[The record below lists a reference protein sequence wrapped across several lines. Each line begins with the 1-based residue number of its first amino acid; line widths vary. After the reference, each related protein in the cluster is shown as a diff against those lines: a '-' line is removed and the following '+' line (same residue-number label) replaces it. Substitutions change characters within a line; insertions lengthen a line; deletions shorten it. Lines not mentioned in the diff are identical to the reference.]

1 MRGLIPWMW
10 DAVKTALKEVFKPIT
25 GIRKREARPGPVRYY
40 NRREVVLPSG
50 RFAAMSEVR
59 WADVIVAQDD
69 NGLVMLTKL
78 AAQCVAIDGEPLTLE
93 EALHIDARE
102 MYPIVAMLGQEASE
116 LLKHAKG
123 IA

>member
-1 MRGLIPWMW
+1 MRAILREFAGAVRRAVAWMIGGRG
-10 DAVKTALKEVFKPIT
+10 ASES
-25 GIRKREARPGPVRYY
+25 PVRHY

-59 WADVIVAQDD
+59 WADVIVAHDE
-69 NGLVMLTKL
+69 NGLVMMTKL

-93 EALHIDARE
+93 QALQIEARE
-102 MYPIVAMLGQEASE
+102 MYPIVGMLAQEASE
-116 LLKHAKG
+116 LVKHAKG